1 MKIWKET
8 KYEYYVVSNEGEVF
22 NTKTETLLK
31 LTPSKSNGYYKVTLS
46 VKGGDSITVE
56 VHRLI
61 AETFIERDES
71 LKLVVDHIDGN
82 PLNNHVD
89 NLQWITQ
96 KENMAKAKNK
106 RSWNRFTEEEKVQ
119 IIDAWNTGKYSY
131 IGITSYFNQLWNRN
145 TTRHSYTRII
155 KQA

>member
-8 KYEYYVVSNEGEVF
+8 KYEYYVVSNEGDVF

-31 LTPSKSNGYYKVTLS
+31 LTPESNGYYKVTLS
-46 VKGGDSITVE
+46 VKGVIVESE

-96 KENMAKAKNK
+96 KK
-106 RSWNRFTEEEKVQ
+106 RIWQKRKINVAGIDSPKKRKHKLLMRKYWKVLIHWDYILLQSTMETEILHDIVTQEL
-119 IIDAWNTGKYSY
+119 S
-131 IGITSYFNQLWNRN
+131 
-145 TTRHSYTRII
+145 

>member
-1 MKIWKET
+1 M
-8 KYEYYVVSNEGEVF
+8 
-22 NTKTETLLK
+22 
-31 LTPSKSNGYYKVTLS
+31 
-46 VKGGDSITVE
+46 
-56 VHRLI
+56 
-61 AETFIERDES
+61 
-71 LKLVVDHIDGN
+71 KLVVDHIDGN

-131 IGITSYFNQLWNRN
+131 IGITSHFNQLWNRN

-155 KQA
+155 KKA